1 MEYSLRLNGKQD
13 ALWLKKLI
21 ESKNFEVNYLN
32 RKHNSLFID
41 EFDLREGLKITTFD
55 NNFPPDH
62 PAVSYETM
70 FQEEDFNYQQT
81 ISYELE
87 NNQQYELW
95 YKTMYE
101 ISFAILES
109 LKVNGVFYHTSGE
122 EIFFF
127 EKGKYTFNGTYL
139 ELLQTH
145 YGELLKNIEYSVF
158 TKPHN

>member
-1 MEYSLRLNGKQD
+1 MEYSLKLNGKQD
-13 ALWLKKLI
+13 ASRLKKII
-21 ESKNFEVNYLN
+21 ESKNFEVNYMN
-32 RKHNSLFID
+32 RQHNSLIID
-41 EFDLREGLKITTFD
+41 EFDLRVGLKITAYD

-62 PAVSYETM
+62 PAASYETM
-70 FQEEDFNYQQT
+70 FQAEDFMYQQT

-87 NNQQYELW
+87 NNQQYELC

-101 ISFAILES
+101 ISFSILKS
-109 LKVNGVFYHTSGE
+109 LKVDGVFYHTSGE

-127 EKGKYTFNGTYL
+127 KNGKYTFNVTYL

-145 YGELLKNIEYSVF
+145 YGELLENIEYSVF

>member
-13 ALWLKKLI
+13 ALWLEKLI
-21 ESKNFEVNYLN
+21 ESKNFEVNYIT
-32 RKHNSLFID
+32 RQHNSLFIH
-41 EFDLREGLKITTFD
+41 EFGLSGGLKITAYD

-62 PAVSYETM
+62 PAASYETM
-70 FQEEDFNYQQT
+70 FQEEDFIYQQT

-127 EKGKYTFNGTYL
+127 ENGKYTFNGTYL

-145 YGELLKNIEYSVF
+145 YGELLENIEYSVF

>member
-1 MEYSLRLNGKQD
+1 MEYSLKLNGKQD
-13 ALWLKKLI
+13 PLWLKGLI
-21 ESKNFEVNYLN
+21 ESKNFEVNYMK
-32 RKHNSLFID
+32 RQHNALFIH
-41 EFDLREGLKITTFD
+41 EFDLKGGLKITVYD
-55 NNFPPDH
+55 NNFPANH
-62 PAVSYETM
+62 PAATYETM
-70 FQEEDFNYQQT
+70 FQEEDFIYQQT

-109 LKVNGVFYHTSGE
+109 IRVDGVFYHTSGE
-122 EIFFF
+122 EIFLF
-127 EKGKYTFNGTYL
+127 KNGKYTFNRTYL

-145 YGELLKNIEYSVF
+145 YEELLENIEYSVF

>member
-1 MEYSLRLNGKQD
+1 MEYSLKLNGKQD
-13 ALWLKKLI
+13 ALWLEKIIK
-21 ESKNFEVNYLN
+21 SKNIEVNYMN
-32 RKHNSLFID
+32 RKQNSMSID
-41 EFDLREGLKITTFD
+41 EFDLKGGLKITAYD
-55 NNFPPDH
+55 NNFPPDL
-62 PAVSYETM
+62 PAASYETM
-70 FQEEDFNYQQT
+70 FQEEDFIYQQT

-109 LKVNGVFYHTSGE
+109 LRVDGVFYHTSGE
-122 EIFFF
+122 EIFLF
-127 EKGKYTFNGTYL
+127 KNGKYAFNGKYL

-145 YGELLKNIEYSVF
+145 YGELLENIEYSVF

>member
-1 MEYSLRLNGKQD
+1 MEYSLKLNGKQD

-21 ESKNFEVNYLN
+21 ESMDFEVNYMN
-32 RKHNSLFID
+32 RIQNSMSID
-41 EFDLREGLKITTFD
+41 EFDLKGGLKITTYD
-55 NNFPPDH
+55 NNFPADH
-62 PAVSYETM
+62 PAATYETM
-70 FQEEDFNYQQT
+70 FQEEDFIYQQT

-109 LKVNGVFYHTSGE
+109 LRVDGVFYHTSGE
-122 EIFFF
+122 EIFLF
-127 EKGKYTFNGTYL
+127 KNGKYTFNGTYL

-145 YGELLKNIEYSVF
+145 YGELLENIEYSVF